1 MFEPVSQLP
10 YVLLSHDKQALVVA
24 PCSHADVGRWLSVLE
39 RWRPRAY
46 AAIPVAFFGY
56 DLVRDLLANPQVRAV
71 VFDSVCDACA
81 APWRSWFEGVDAPAL
96 DRIDAE
102 HRSLIRQYV
111 DLFDDEY
118 EAKGPLQPW
127 WPSRIRYLE

>member
-1 MFEPVSQLP
+1 MAFACVAVPA
-10 YVLLSHDKQALVVA
+10 VL
-24 PCSHADVGRWLSVLE
+24 
-39 RWRPRAY
+39 
-46 AAIPVAFFGY
+46 FGY
-56 DLVRDLLANPQVRAV
+56 DFMRDLLANPQIRAV
-71 VFDSVCDACA
+71 VLDAVCAECA
-81 APWRSWFEGVDAPAL
+81 APWRSWFEGVDVPAL

-102 HRSLIRQYV
+102 HRALVRQYV